1 MFNVLNKLEIND
13 LITVEHFIVSC
24 EPLGEHH

>member
-13 LITVEHFIVSC
+13 LITAEHFILSC
-24 EPLGEHH
+24 EPLGGHH